1 MNVLDGAEV
10 CQHNI
15 PQRHG
20 QETGGILSNICSH
33 FQPKFEEEK
42 NVGGSDAWIDFR
54 MKYCIKWLQ
63 R

>member
-15 PQRHG
+15 LQGHG

-42 NVGGSDAWIDFR
+42 NVGGSDAWIDFTVE
-54 MKYCIKWLQ
+54 
-63 R
+63 